1 MEDIE
6 NILLKI
12 QDNTNLQEI
21 NDILIELSK
30 NPNEKSLVIVDYFLD
45 SLNATILNKIKL
57 NLIFLIGAIGS
68 VTILNK
74 KYLNLLVESYF
85 NSDRWVR
92 NEIIQSF
99 LVILQ
104 NHEYNNEIYQI
115 IEHALNEDYAPIKT
129 SALSVLKILKEVPEK
144 VVLTLL
150 RVLDTNNEEIVEMG
164 LRILKRSVQTW
175 DDLFELLNISK
186 GYKILN
192 KSIVRVLILE
202 YFDSIHELE
211 SFKEKIFSSKW
222 EVEYKKL
229 CKTEI
234 NSFQRIL
241 RKKHKIC

>member
-12 QDNTNLQEI
+12 QDNTNPQEI

-30 NPNEKSLVIVDYFLD
+30 NPNEKTLIIVDYFLD

-57 NLIFLIGAIGS
+57 NLIFLLGAIGS
-68 VTILNK
+68 VTILNR
-74 KYLNLLVESYF
+74 KYLNFLLESYF

-115 IEHALNEDYAPIKT
+115 IEHALNEDYLPIKK
-129 SALSVLKILKEVPEK
+129 SALSVLMILKELPEK

-150 RVLDTNNEEIVEMG
+150 RILDTNNDEILEMG
-164 LRILKRSVQTW
+164 LKILKRSVQTW
-175 DDLFELLNISK
+175 DELFELLNISK
-186 GYKILN
+186 GYTILN
-192 KSIVRVLILE
+192 KFIVRVLILE
-202 YFDSIHELE
+202 YFDSISELE
-211 SFKEKIFSSKW
+211 SFIEKINSSKW
-222 EVEYKKL
+222 EEEYKIL
-229 CKTEI
+229 CNTEI

-241 RKKHKIC
+241 KKKA

>member
-30 NPNEKSLVIVDYFLD
+30 NPNEKSLVIVDYYLD

-57 NLIFLIGAIGS
+57 NLIFLLGAIGS
-68 VTILNK
+68 VTVLNR
-74 KYLNLLVESYF
+74 KYLNFLVESYF

-104 NHEYNNEIYQI
+104 NHRYNNEIYEI
-115 IEHALNEDYAPIKT
+115 IEHALNEDYAPIKK
-129 SALSVLKILKEVPEK
+129 SALNVLMILKELPEK

-150 RVLDTNNEEIVEMG
+150 RVLGTNDEDIVEMG
-164 LRILKRSVQTW
+164 LKILKKGVQTG
-175 DDLFELLNISK
+175 DELFKLLNVSK
-186 GYKILN
+186 GYTILN

-202 YFDSIHELE
+202 YFDSISELE
-211 SFKEKIFSSKW
+211 SFVEKINSSKW
-222 EVEYKKL
+222 KEEYKIL
-229 CKTEI
+229 CNTEI

-241 RKKHKIC
+241 KIRT

>member
-12 QDNTNLQEI
+12 QDNTNPQEI

-30 NPNEKSLVIVDYFLD
+30 NPNEKTLAIVDYFLD

-68 VTILNK
+68 VTVLNR
-74 KYLNLLVESYF
+74 KYLNFLVESYF

-104 NHEYNNEIYQI
+104 NHDYNKEIYTI
-115 IEHALNEDYAPIKT
+115 IEHALNEDYTPIKK
-129 SALSVLKILKEVPEK
+129 SALNVLMILKELPEK
-144 VVLTLL
+144 IILTLL
-150 RVLDTNNEEIVEMG
+150 RVLDTNNDEILEMG
-164 LRILKRSVQTW
+164 LKILKRDIQTW
-175 DDLFELLNISK
+175 DELFELLNISQ
-186 GYKILN
+186 GYTILN
-192 KSIVRVLILE
+192 KFIIRVLILE
-202 YFDSIHELE
+202 YFDSISELE
-211 SFKEKIFSSKW
+211 AFVEKINSSKW
-222 EVEYKKL
+222 EEEYKIL
-229 CKTEI
+229 CNTEI

-241 RKKHKIC
+241 KNKA

>member
-12 QDNTNLQEI
+12 QDNTNPQEI
-21 NDILIELSK
+21 NDILIKLSK
-30 NPNEKSLVIVDYFLD
+30 NPNEKTLIIVDYFLD

-57 NLIFLIGAIGS
+57 NLIFLLGAIGS
-68 VTILNK
+68 VTILNR
-74 KYLNLLVESYF
+74 KYLNFLLESYF

-115 IEHALNEDYAPIKT
+115 IEHALNEDYLPIKK
-129 SALSVLKILKEVPEK
+129 SALSVLMILKELPEK

-150 RVLDTNNEEIVEMG
+150 RILDTNNDEILEMG
-164 LRILKRSVQTW
+164 LKILKRSVQTW
-175 DDLFELLNISK
+175 DELFELLNISK
-186 GYKILN
+186 GYTILN
-192 KSIVRVLILE
+192 KFIVRVLILE
-202 YFDSIHELE
+202 YFDSISELE
-211 SFKEKIFSSKW
+211 LFIEKINSSKW
-222 EVEYKKL
+222 EEEYKIL
-229 CKTEI
+229 CNTEI

-241 RKKHKIC
+241 KKKA

>member
-12 QDNTNLQEI
+12 QDITNPQEI
-21 NDILIELSK
+21 NDILIKLSK
-30 NPNEKSLVIVDYFLD
+30 NPNEKTLVIVDYFLD

-68 VTILNK
+68 VTVLNR
-74 KYLNLLVESYF
+74 KYLNFLVESYF

-115 IEHALNEDYAPIKT
+115 IEHALNEDYVPIKK
-129 SALSVLKILKEVPEK
+129 SALSVLMILKELPEK
-144 VVLTLL
+144 VILTLL
-150 RVLDTNNEEIVEMG
+150 RILDTNNDDILEMG
-164 LRILKRSVQTW
+164 LKILKRDVQTW
-175 DDLFELLNISK
+175 DELFELLNISK
-186 GYKILN
+186 GYTILN
-192 KSIVRVLILE
+192 KFIVRVLILE
-202 YFDSIHELE
+202 YFDSISELE
-211 SFKEKIFSSKW
+211 SFIEKINSSKW
-222 EVEYKKL
+222 EEEYKIL

-241 RKKHKIC
+241 KKKA

>member
-12 QDNTNLQEI
+12 QDNTNPQEI

-30 NPNEKSLVIVDYFLD
+30 NSNEKTLVIVDYFLD

-57 NLIFLIGAIGS
+57 NLIFLLGAIGS
-68 VTILNK
+68 VTVLNR
-74 KYLNLLVESYF
+74 KYLNFLVESYF

-99 LVILQ
+99 LIILQ

-115 IEHALNEDYAPIKT
+115 IEHALNEDYAPIKK
-129 SALSVLKILKEVPEK
+129 SALSVLMILKELPEK
-144 VVLTLL
+144 VLLTLL
-150 RVLDTNNEEIVEMG
+150 RVLNTNNEEIVEMG
-164 LRILKRSVQTW
+164 LKVLKRDVQTG
-175 DDLFELLNISK
+175 DELFELLNISK
-186 GYKILN
+186 GYTILN

-202 YFDSIHELE
+202 YFDSISELE
-211 SFKEKIFSSKW
+211 LFIEKIDSSKW
-222 EVEYKKL
+222 EEEYKIL
-229 CKTEI
+229 CNTEI

-241 RKKHKIC
+241 KKNA

>member
-12 QDNTNLQEI
+12 KDNTNPQEI
-21 NDILIELSK
+21 NDILIKLSK
-30 NPNEKSLVIVDYFLD
+30 NPNEKTLVIVDYFLD

-57 NLIFLIGAIGS
+57 NLIFLLGAIGS
-68 VTILNK
+68 LTVLNR
-74 KYLNLLVESYF
+74 KYLNFLVESYF

-115 IEHALNEDYAPIKT
+115 IEHALNEDYVPIKK
-129 SALSVLKILKEVPEK
+129 SALSVLMILKELPEK
-144 VVLTLL
+144 VILTLL
-150 RVLDTNNEEIVEMG
+150 RILDTNNDDILEMG
-164 LRILKRSVQTW
+164 LKILKRDVQTW
-175 DDLFELLNISK
+175 DELFELLNISK
-186 GYKILN
+186 GYTILN
-192 KSIVRVLILE
+192 KFIVRVLILE
-202 YFDSIHELE
+202 YFDSISELE
-211 SFKEKIFSSKW
+211 SFIEKINSSKW
-222 EVEYKKL
+222 EEEYKIL

-241 RKKHKIC
+241 KKKA

>member
-6 NILLKI
+6 KTLLKI
-12 QDNTNLQEI
+12 QDNSNPQEI

-30 NPNEKSLVIVDYFLD
+30 KPNEKTLVIVDYFLD

-57 NLIFLIGAIGS
+57 NLIFLLGAIGS
-68 VTILNK
+68 VTVLNR
-74 KYLNLLVESYF
+74 KYLNFLVESYF

-115 IEHALNEDYAPIKT
+115 IEHALNEDYAPIKK
-129 SALSVLKILKEVPEK
+129 SALSVLMILKELPEK

-150 RVLDTNNEEIVEMG
+150 RVLDTNNDEILEMG
-164 LRILKRSVQTW
+164 LKILKRSVQTW

-186 GYKILN
+186 GYTILN
-192 KSIVRVLILE
+192 KFIVRVLILE
-202 YFDSIHELE
+202 YFDSISELE
-211 SFKEKIFSSKW
+211 SFIEKINSSKW
-222 EVEYKKL
+222 EEEYKIL
-229 CKTEI
+229 CNTEI

-241 RKKHKIC
+241 EKKA

>member
-12 QDNTNLQEI
+12 QDNTNPQEI

-30 NPNEKSLVIVDYFLD
+30 NPNEKTLVIIDYFLD

-57 NLIFLIGAIGS
+57 NLIFLLGAIGS
-68 VTILNK
+68 VTVLNR
-74 KYLNLLVESYF
+74 KYLNFLVESYF
-85 NSDRWVR
+85 SSDRWVR

-115 IEHALNEDYAPIKT
+115 IEQALNEDYAPIKK
-129 SALSVLKILKEVPEK
+129 SALNVLMILKELPEK

-150 RVLDTNNEEIVEMG
+150 RILDTNNDEILEMG
-164 LRILKRSVQTW
+164 LKILKRGVQTW
-175 DDLFELLNISK
+175 DELFELLNISK
-186 GYKILN
+186 GYTVLN
-192 KSIVRVLILE
+192 KFIVRVLILE
-202 YFDSIHELE
+202 YFDSISELE
-211 SFKEKIFSSKW
+211 AFIEKINSSNW
-222 EVEYKKL
+222 EEEYKIL

-241 RKKHKIC
+241 KKKA

>member
-57 NLIFLIGAIGS
+57 NLIFLLGAIGS
-68 VTILNK
+68 VTVLNR
-74 KYLNLLVESYF
+74 KYLNWLVESYF

-104 NHEYNNEIYQI
+104 NHDYNKEIYKI
-115 IEHALNEDYAPIKT
+115 IEHALNEDYAPIKK
-129 SALSVLKILKEVPEK
+129 SALSVLMVLKELPEK

-150 RVLDTNNEEIVEMG
+150 RILDTNNDEILEMG
-164 LRILKRSVQTW
+164 LKLLKRSVQTW
-175 DDLFELLNISK
+175 DELFELLNISK
-186 GYKILN
+186 GYTILN
-192 KSIVRVLILE
+192 KFIVRVLILE
-202 YFDSIHELE
+202 YFDSISELE
-211 SFKEKIFSSKW
+211 AFIEKINSSKW
-222 EVEYKKL
+222 EEEYKIL
-229 CKTEI
+229 CNTEI

-241 RKKHKIC
+241 KKKA

>member
-12 QDNTNLQEI
+12 QDNTNPQEI
-21 NDILIELSK
+21 NDILIKLSK
-30 NPNEKSLVIVDYFLD
+30 NPNEKALVIVDYFLD

-57 NLIFLIGAIGS
+57 NLIFLLGAIGS
-68 VTILNK
+68 VTVLNR
-74 KYLNLLVESYF
+74 KYLNFLVKSYF

-92 NEIIQSF
+92 HEIMQAF

-115 IEHALNEDYAPIKT
+115 IELALNEDYPPIKK
-129 SALSVLKILKEVPEK
+129 SALSVLMILKELPEK
-144 VVLTLL
+144 VVLKLL

-164 LRILKRSVQTW
+164 LKILKKGVQTV

-186 GYKILN
+186 GYTILN

-202 YFDSIHELE
+202 YFDSISELE
-211 SFKEKIFSSKW
+211 SFVEKINSSKW
-222 EVEYKKL
+222 EEEYKIL

-241 RKKHKIC
+241 KKDA

>member
-6 NILLKI
+6 NILLKV
-12 QDNTNLQEI
+12 QDNSNPQEI

-30 NPNEKSLVIVDYFLD
+30 NPNENTLVIIDYFLD
-45 SLNATILNKIKL
+45 SLNVIILNKIKL
-57 NLIFLIGAIGS
+57 NLIFLLGAIGR
-68 VTILNK
+68 VTVLNR
-74 KYLNLLVESYF
+74 KYLNFLVESYF

-115 IEHALNEDYAPIKT
+115 IELALNEDYVPIKK
-129 SALSVLKILKEVPEK
+129 SALSVLMILKELPEK

-150 RVLDTNNEEIVEMG
+150 RILDTNNDDILEMG
-164 LRILKRSVQTW
+164 LKILKRGVQTW
-175 DDLFELLNISK
+175 DELFELLNNSK
-186 GYKILN
+186 GYTILN
-192 KSIVRVLILE
+192 KFIVRVLILE
-202 YFDSIHELE
+202 YFDSISELE
-211 SFKEKIFSSKW
+211 SFIEKIDSSNW
-222 EVEYKKL
+222 EEEYKVL

-241 RKKHKIC
+241 KKKA

>member
-30 NPNEKSLVIVDYFLD
+30 NPNEKSLVIVDYYLD
-45 SLNATILNKIKL
+45 SLNATILTKIKL
-57 NLIFLIGAIGS
+57 NLIFLLGAIGS
-68 VTILNK
+68 VTVLNR
-74 KYLNLLVESYF
+74 KYLNFLVESYF

-115 IEHALNEDYAPIKT
+115 IEHALNEDYLPIKK
-129 SALSVLKILKEVPEK
+129 SALSVLMILKELPEK

-150 RVLDTNNEEIVEMG
+150 RVLDTNNDEILEMG
-164 LRILKRSVQTW
+164 LKILKRGVQTW
-175 DDLFELLNISK
+175 DELFELLNNSK
-186 GYKILN
+186 GYTILN
-192 KSIVRVLILE
+192 KFIVRVLILE
-202 YFDSIHELE
+202 YFDSISELE
-211 SFKEKIFSSKW
+211 AFIEKINSSNW
-222 EVEYKKL
+222 EEEYKIL

-241 RKKHKIC
+241 KKKT

>member
-12 QDNTNLQEI
+12 KDNTNPQEI
-21 NDILIELSK
+21 NDILIKLSK
-30 NPNEKSLVIVDYFLD
+30 NPNEKTLVIVDYFLD

-57 NLIFLIGAIGS
+57 NLIFLLGAVGS
-68 VTILNK
+68 VTVLNR
-74 KYLNLLVESYF
+74 KYLNFLVESYF

-115 IEHALNEDYAPIKT
+115 IEHALNEDYAPIKK
-129 SALSVLKILKEVPEK
+129 SALNVLMILKELPEK
-144 VVLTLL
+144 VLLTLL
-150 RVLDTNNEEIVEMG
+150 RVLNTNNEEIVEMG
-164 LRILKRSVQTW
+164 LKILKRGVQTG
-175 DDLFELLNISK
+175 DELFELLNISK
-186 GYKILN
+186 GYTILN

-202 YFDSIHELE
+202 YFDSISELE
-211 SFKEKIFSSKW
+211 LFIEKINSSKW
-222 EVEYKKL
+222 EEEYKIL
-229 CKTEI
+229 CNTEI

-241 RKKHKIC
+241 KRNA

>member
-30 NPNEKSLVIVDYFLD
+30 NPNEKSLVVVDYFLD

-57 NLIFLIGAIGS
+57 NLIFLLGAIGS
-68 VTILNK
+68 STVLNR
-74 KYLNLLVESYF
+74 KYLNFLVESYF

-115 IEHALNEDYAPIKT
+115 IVHALNEDYAPIKK
-129 SALSVLKILKEVPEK
+129 SALNILMILKELPEK
-144 VVLTLL
+144 VLLTLL

-164 LRILKRSVQTW
+164 LKILKRSVQTG
-175 DDLFELLNISK
+175 DELFKFLNISK
-186 GYKILN
+186 SYTILN
-192 KSIVRVLILE
+192 KSIVRVLIIE
-202 YFDSIHELE
+202 YFDSVSELE
-211 SFKEKIFSSKW
+211 SFIKKIDSSKW
-222 EVEYKKL
+222 EVEYKEL

-241 RKKHKIC
+241 KKRT

>member
-12 QDNTNLQEI
+12 QNSTNPQEI

-30 NPNEKSLVIVDYFLD
+30 KPKENTLIIVDYFLD
-45 SLNATILNKIKL
+45 SLNKTILNKTKL
-57 NLIFLIGAIGS
+57 NLIFLLGTIGS
-68 VTILNK
+68 VTILNR
-74 KYLNLLVESYF
+74 KYLNFLIESYF

-104 NHEYNNEIYQI
+104 NHEYNNKIYQI
-115 IEHALNEDYAPIKT
+115 IEHALNEEYMPIKK
-129 SALSVLKILKEVPEK
+129 SALSVLMILKELPEK
-144 VVLTLL
+144 VILTLL
-150 RVLDTNNEEIVEMG
+150 RVLDTNNEEIVELG
-164 LRILKRSVQTW
+164 LKILKRGVQTW
-175 DDLFELLNISK
+175 DELFELLNTSK
-186 GYKILN
+186 GYTILN

-202 YFDSIHELE
+202 YFDSISELE
-211 SFKEKIFSSKW
+211 SFIEKINSSNW
-222 EVEYKKL
+222 EEEYKRL

-241 RKKHKIC
+241 KKKS

>member
-12 QDNTNLQEI
+12 QDNTNPQEI

-30 NPNEKSLVIVDYFLD
+30 NSNEKTLVIVDYFLD

-57 NLIFLIGAIGS
+57 NLIFLLGAIGS
-68 VTILNK
+68 ATVLNR
-74 KYLNLLVESYF
+74 KYLNFLVESYF

-115 IEHALNEDYAPIKT
+115 IEHALNEDYAPIKK
-129 SALSVLKILKEVPEK
+129 SALSVLMILKELPEK
-144 VVLTLL
+144 VLLTLL
-150 RVLDTNNEEIVEMG
+150 RVLNTNNEEIVEMG
-164 LRILKRSVQTW
+164 LKILKRGVQTG
-175 DDLFELLNISK
+175 DELFELLNISK
-186 GYKILN
+186 GYTILN

-202 YFDSIHELE
+202 YFDSISELE
-211 SFKEKIFSSKW
+211 LFIEKINSSKW
-222 EVEYKKL
+222 EEEYKIL
-229 CKTEI
+229 CNTEI

-241 RKKHKIC
+241 KKNA

>member
-1 MEDIE
+1 MEDID

-12 QDNTNLQEI
+12 QDNANPQEI

-30 NPNEKSLVIVDYFLD
+30 NSNEKTLVIVDYFLD

-57 NLIFLIGAIGS
+57 NLIFLLGAIGR
-68 VTILNK
+68 VTVLNR
-74 KYLNLLVESYF
+74 KYLNFLVESYF

-104 NHEYNNEIYQI
+104 KHEYKNEIFQI
-115 IEHALNEDYAPIKT
+115 IEHALNEDYAPIKK
-129 SALSVLKILKEVPEK
+129 SALSVLMILKELPEK
-144 VVLTLL
+144 VLLTLL

-164 LRILKRSVQTW
+164 LKILKRGVQTG
-175 DDLFELLNISK
+175 DELFELLSISK
-186 GYKILN
+186 GYTILN
-192 KSIVRVLILE
+192 KTIVRVLILE
-202 YFDSIHELE
+202 YFDSISELE
-211 SFKEKIFSSKW
+211 SFIEKINASKW
-222 EVEYKKL
+222 EVEYKTL

-241 RKKHKIC
+241 KKKS

>member
-12 QDNTNLQEI
+12 QDNTNPQEI

-30 NPNEKSLVIVDYFLD
+30 NPNEKTLVIIDYFLD

-57 NLIFLIGAIGS
+57 NLIFLLGAIGS
-68 VTILNK
+68 VTVLNR
-74 KYLNLLVESYF
+74 KYLNFLVESYF

-115 IEHALNEDYAPIKT
+115 IEQALNEDYAPIKK
-129 SALSVLKILKEVPEK
+129 SALNVLMILKELPESVLLTLLRILDTNNDEILEMGLKILK
-144 VVLTLL
+144 
-150 RVLDTNNEEIVEMG
+150 RG
-164 LRILKRSVQTW
+164 VQTW
-175 DDLFELLNISK
+175 DELFELLNISK
-186 GYKILN
+186 GYTVLN
-192 KSIVRVLILE
+192 KFIVRVLILE
-202 YFDSIHELE
+202 YFDSISELE
-211 SFKEKIFSSKW
+211 AFIEKINSSNW
-222 EVEYKKL
+222 EEEYKIL

-241 RKKHKIC
+241 KKKA

>member
-30 NPNEKSLVIVDYFLD
+30 NPNEKTLVIVDYFLD

-57 NLIFLIGAIGS
+57 NLIFLLGAIGS
-68 VTILNK
+68 VTVLNR
-74 KYLNLLVESYF
+74 KYLNFLVESYF

-92 NEIIQSF
+92 NEVLQSF

-115 IEHALNEDYAPIKT
+115 IERALNEDYSPIKK
-129 SALSVLKILKEVPEK
+129 SALNILMILEELPEK

-150 RVLDTNNEEIVEMG
+150 RVLDTNNDEILEMG
-164 LRILKRSVQTW
+164 LKILKRSVQTG
-175 DDLFELLNISK
+175 DALFELLNISK
-186 GYKILN
+186 GYAILN
-192 KSIVRVLILE
+192 KFIVRVLILE
-202 YFDSIHELE
+202 YFDSISELE
-211 SFKEKIFSSKW
+211 SFVEKIDSSKW
-222 EVEYKKL
+222 EEEYKIL

-241 RKKHKIC
+241 RKKA

>member
-12 QDNTNLQEI
+12 KDNINPQEI
-21 NDILIELSK
+21 NDILIKLSK
-30 NPNEKSLVIVDYFLD
+30 NPNEKTLVIVDYFLD

-57 NLIFLIGAIGS
+57 NLIFLLGVIGS
-68 VTILNK
+68 VTVLNR
-74 KYLNLLVESYF
+74 KYLNFLVESYF

-115 IEHALNEDYAPIKT
+115 IEHALNEDYAPIKK
-129 SALSVLKILKEVPEK
+129 SALNVLMILKELPEK
-144 VVLTLL
+144 VLLTLL
-150 RVLDTNNEEIVEMG
+150 RVLNTNNEEIVEMG
-164 LRILKRSVQTW
+164 LKILKRGVQTG
-175 DDLFELLNISK
+175 DELFELLNISK
-186 GYKILN
+186 GYTILN

-202 YFDSIHELE
+202 YFDSISELE
-211 SFKEKIFSSKW
+211 LFIEKINSSKW
-222 EVEYKKL
+222 EEEYKIL
-229 CKTEI
+229 CNTEI

-241 RKKHKIC
+241 KKNA